1 MPLVRWPIGYVRGA
15 LEHAAV
21 AWLPAAA
28 PSHVNLLERG
38 LREAAAS
45 SPVSA
50 LNTVPRT
57 NGGSPT
63 FSDGGEKLDAGCQ
76 AAGEGAGSAIRG
88 PPARDRR
95 GLGTGA
101 PAFGPRLE
109 IARLPGLGESE
120 NPTVA
125 TDGWR
130 HLPVGRV
137 PDPGWG
143 HGGGKGKRGFAA
155 PRVPAPVCCPA
166 LDDGSVEGGVFRR
179 WAGAVLV
186 WLDEEVEELRAPA
199 GELCYSYRAE
209 MVALVTGPET
219 VLGRDRDHDL
229 RSVPIC

>member
-1 MPLVRWPIGYVRGA
+1 MPSVRWPIGYVRGA

-88 PPARDRR
+88 PPARDRQ

-101 PAFGPRLE
+101 PVFGPRLE
-109 IARLPGLGESE
+109 IARPPGLGESE
-120 NPTVA
+120 NPTVS

-143 HGGGKGKRGFAA
+143 HGGGKGKRGYAA

-166 LDDGSVEGGVFRR
+166 LDGRICGGRS
-179 WAGAVLV
+179 LQ
-186 WLDEEVEELRAPA
+186 
-199 GELCYSYRAE
+199 
-209 MVALVTGPET
+209 
-219 VLGRDRDHDL
+219 VLGGSRAGLAVFVFVFVFTFKSDPHTKCVAITAQNPYPRL
-229 RSVPIC
+229 LI